1 VTVGWRKAELQTVTT
16 TFADGDWI
24 ETKDQSDSGIR
35 LIQTGNVGDG
45 VFKDRAEKARFISEE
60 TFKRIRCT
68 EIRPGDCL
76 ISRLPDPVGRACIIP
91 ETGER
96 MITAVDCTILRFDRS
111 AMDPEFFVYFAQS
124 RDYLSEIAAR
134 STGTTRLRI
143 SRANLGN
150 VTIPLPTLNEQKRI
164 VAVLDE
170 AFEGLS
176 RARANAKANLAD
188 AQVLALNHLRNL
200 FAECERLHSLRRI
213 GDIAE
218 HCLGKMLDKNKNQGA
233 LRPYLR
239 NINVRWFEVDTSDM
253 LEMRIEDR
261 EVDRYS
267 AKKGD
272 LLICEGGY
280 PGRAAVWDKDEPVF
294 FQKALHRVRFSN
306 PAYATFLMYFL
317 FMKDATEQL
326 KEHFTG
332 SGIQH
337 FTGQALAQFQMPFP
351 DLGAVGKTVSQ
362 IEEVNATTSALER
375 HYQATISQLDA
386 LRQALLQKAF
396 SGELT

>member
-1 VTVGWRKAELQTVTT
+1 LKAGWSETTIGAIARIARGGSPRPIQKYLTKNPDGINWIKIGDATKSGKYIFETEEKIIPAGVARSRLVT
-16 TFADGDWI
+16 DGDFLLSNSMSFGRPYI
-24 ETKDQSDSGIR
+24 LKT
-35 LIQTGNVGDG
+35 TGCIHDG
-45 VFKDRAEKARFISEE
+45 WLVLTPDL
-60 TFKRIRCT
+60 KRVYQDFLYHLLGA
-68 EIRPGDCL
+68 PQ
-76 ISRLPDPVGRACIIP
+76 VYAQ
-91 ETGER
+91 
-96 MITAVDCTILRFDRS
+96 FDR
-111 AMDPEFFVYFAQS
+111 
-124 RDYLSEIAAR
+124 LAAG
-134 STGTTRLRI
+134 STVR
-143 SRANLGN
+143 NLN
-150 VTIPLPTLNEQKRI
+150 TSLVSTVRIPLPPLDEQKRI

-176 RARANAKANLAD
+176 RARANAEANLAD

-200 FAECERLHSLRRI
+200 FAECAQLHPFRRI
-213 GDIAE
+213 GDVAD
-218 HCLGKMLDKNKNQGA
+218 HCLGKMLDKNKNQGT

-261 EVDRYS
+261 EVERYS

-280 PGRAAVWDKDEPVF
+280 PGRAAVWDKEETGF

-317 FMKDATEQL
+317 FMKDATGQL

-351 DLGAVGKTVSQ
+351 DLGTVGKIVSQ
-362 IEEVNATTSALER
+362 IEEVDATTSALER
-375 HYQATISQLDA
+375 HYQVTISQLDA
-386 LRQALLQKAF
+386 LRQSLLQRAF
-396 SGELT
+396 SGGLT

>member
-1 VTVGWRKAELQTVTT
+1 MKAGWRVVPLGELVE
-16 TFADGDWI
+16 I
-24 ETKDQSDSGIR
+24 KPS
-35 LIQTGNVGDG
+35 
-45 VFKDRAEKARFISEE
+45 
-60 TFKRIRCT
+60 KR
-68 EIRPGDCL
+68 E
-76 ISRLPDPVGRACIIP
+76 
-91 ETGER
+91 
-96 MITAVDCTILRFDRS
+96 
-111 AMDPEFFVYFAQS
+111 AQS
-124 RDYLSEIAAR
+124 RLKLDEPVSFVPMEDLKELQRSFAPKQVRPLAEVYGGYTYFANDDVLLAKITPCFENGKLSIARHLENGVGFGSSEFMVLRCGQQLDPEYLFYFLSRNEFR
-134 STGTTRLRI
+134 ETGK
-143 SRANLGN
+143 SRMTGAVGHRR
-150 VTIPLPTLNEQKRI
+150 VPPEFVQAQPIPLPPLDKQKRI

-176 RARANAKANLAD
+176 RARANAEANLAD
-188 AQVLALNHLRNL
+188 AQVLALNQLRNL
-200 FAECERLHSLRRI
+200 FAECAQLHPFRRI
-213 GDIAE
+213 GDVAD
-218 HCLGKMLDKNKNQGA
+218 HCLGKMLDKNKNQGT

-261 EVDRYS
+261 EVERYS

-280 PGRAAVWDKDEPVF
+280 PGRAAVWDKEETVF

-317 FMKDATEQL
+317 FMKDATGQL

-351 DLGAVGKTVSQ
+351 DLGTVGKIVSQ
-362 IEEVNATTSALER
+362 IEEVDATTSALEH
-375 HYQATISQLDA
+375 HYQVTISQLDA
-386 LRQALLQKAF
+386 LRQSLLQRAF
-396 SGELT
+396 SGGLT